1 MRRLRAMVLAGALL
15 GCTGPVGD
23 VRVPPVAPL
32 LESPTPSRQR
42 LSPAGTIVLALP
54 AAPARLDAP
63 PATHAPTT
71 DLESAEQM
79 VAHLLHAR
87 LVGVDDQGEPFAD
100 LVERVPTIEN
110 GGARWL
116 GEGDAR
122 QLESTFTLRVGAP
135 VKADDV
141 VAAWRAALDARPP
154 EIATERRYERVE
166 ARDPSTVVM
175 TLFSERSARAAAAR
189 EPNRHGFLRDQRGP
203 VVDALYY
210 MGLPSVWLGPGPFAL
225 RERRPDGA
233 LLLDARPDYH
243 RGAPKLQAIVLRPI
257 DAAPALAQ
265 LAGGEID
272 VLPLE
277 RPTGALAGAVRGLRG
292 VRVGVAPG
300 PAAEVIEVNLARPGV
315 RDRAVREAL
324 LRALDRRAL
333 AEVAVGAR
341 LADELLADDPVAR
354 RHPPDVVAARQ
365 LLRAA
370 GFAIGNDGVAA
381 RGVERPI
388 LRLVTT
394 DDQRRRDTA
403 ALIREQLARIDV
415 DVQVEPHPP
424 ARLFDRRSGPLATG
438 DYDLALVG
446 TAAGL
451 DPLGE
456 LAERHAGASAGL
468 DRLLARAPVVLAR
481 DERRQLRAEVDAQL
495 LEELPAVPLF
505 TYPRLV
511 ATSPELGGV
520 KPPRVA
526 APVTWN
532 AHEWS
537 L

>member
-1 MRRLRAMVLAGALL
+1 MWRVLAMALVGALL
-15 GCTGPVGD
+15 GCTRPVVERSDPG
-23 VRVPPVAPL
+23 VVAAV
-32 LESPTPSRQR
+32 ETPTPARQR

-54 AAPARLDAP
+54 AAPARLDSP

-71 DLESAEQM
+71 DVESAEQM

-87 LVGVDDQGEPFAD
+87 LVGIDEQGEPFAD

-116 GEGDAR
+116 GAGDAR
-122 QLESTFTLRVGAP
+122 QLESTFTLRGGAA

-141 VAAWRAALDARPP
+141 VRAWRTALDARPP
-154 EIATERRYERVE
+154 AIATERRYERVE
-166 ARDPSTVVM
+166 ARDPYTVVM

-203 VVDALYY
+203 VVDALYF
-210 MGLPSVWLGPGPFAL
+210 MGLPNVWLGPGPFAL

-243 RGAPKLQAIVLRPI
+243 RGAPKLRAIVLRPV

-265 LAGGEID
+265 LAGGELD

-292 VRVGVAPG
+292 VRVAVTPG
-300 PAAEVIEVNLARPGV
+300 PAAEVIEVNVTRPGV
-315 RDRAVREAL
+315 RDRGVREAL

-333 AEVAVGAR
+333 AEAAVGAR

-381 RGVERPI
+381 RGVERPM

-394 DDQRRRDTA
+394 DDRRRRDIA
-403 ALIREQLARIDV
+403 ALVRDQLARIDV
-415 DVQVEPHPP
+415 DIQVEPHPP
-424 ARLFDRRSGPLATG
+424 GRLFDRQSGPLATG
-438 DYDLALVG
+438 AYDLALVG
-446 TAAGL
+446 AAAGL
-451 DPLGE
+451 DPLGD
-456 LAERHAGASAGL
+456 LAERHAGATAAL
-468 DRLLARAPVVLAR
+468 DRLLARVPAALAR

-495 LEELPAVPLF
+495 LEELPIVPLF

-511 ATSPELGGV
+511 ATSPELSGV